1 MSIFFSKKGLGQVT
15 DLHKSSI
22 WRKINL
28 AILYNLRDLKKC
40 CLLSWLILGDIF
52 DMTFELTKL
61 RRSFLAWLVVQT
73 THKNYHTRHINVHR
87 YIRRRREKYFSK
99 GKKKNHHDSGCSVN
113 LSHPYKLFYT
123 LSLQKEKFLFSRWS
137 HPFSLVV
144 FSYLQFSRNAYCSHY
159 LTSNL
164 RCD

>member
-1 MSIFFSKKGLGQVT
+1 MSLQTVQRIFLVT
-15 DLHKSSI
+15 SSMVACPYFAASG
-22 WRKINL
+22 W
-28 AILYNLRDLKKC
+28 
-40 CLLSWLILGDIF
+40 WF
-52 DMTFELTKL
+52 VELTKL